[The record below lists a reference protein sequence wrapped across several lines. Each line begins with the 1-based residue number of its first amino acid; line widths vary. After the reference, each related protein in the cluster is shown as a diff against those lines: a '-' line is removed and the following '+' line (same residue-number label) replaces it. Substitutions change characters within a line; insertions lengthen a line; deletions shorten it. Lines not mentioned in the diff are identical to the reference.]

1 MKIPKISTS
10 VAMALS
16 ALALFVSL
24 WLVWYNNF
32 YYVLNGWRIILSI
45 VLRLT

>member
-16 ALALFVSL
+16 ALALFVSP
-24 WLVWYNNF
+24 WLVWYNNS
-32 YYVLNGWRIILSI
+32 YYVLKWMENYTKLWK
-45 VLRLT
+45 

>member
-24 WLVWYNNF
+24 GSY
-32 YYVLNGWRIILSI
+32 GIIIFIMS
-45 VLRLT
+45 